1 MFKKLLIPAALLGF
15 GVAQTFAQNV
25 CPKFM
30 LDSALIVNIEGRFI
44 NVQQTRSSID
54 VEWRHHPE
62 ALDTFFVSMPT
73 QKPFAFV
80 TAGEF
85 RYMEY
90 KNPKVK
96 RQLGLHHL
104 RETIGNTPLKLDDLE
119 LLANGLFQCQDST
132 TKNPNAFGTA
142 FSNMWW
148 SMTQDVATEP
158 KTVTMRGARKETRT
172 FTIGAW
178 KDFSGTTLPTLVTLS
193 SEKYSGSIWVRS
205 VYAVQQNE
213 KDPLLERAKR
223 DSVTTPTL
231 FRKTLVDG
239 ERKVPLILKLNQE
252 FLRD

>member
-1 MFKKLLIPAALLGF
+1 MIHKFLIPATLFSLGC
-15 GVAQTFAQNV
+15 VQAFAQNV

-30 LDSALIVNIEGRFI
+30 LDSALIVNIEGRFV
-44 NVQQTRSSID
+44 NAQQTRSSID

-80 TAGEF
+80 TAGEY
-85 RYMEY
+85 RYLEY
-90 KNPKVK
+90 RNPKIK

-104 RETIGNTPLKLDDLE
+104 RETIGNTPLKLDDME

-148 SMTQDVATEP
+148 SMTQDTTFQP
-158 KTVTMRGARKETRT
+158 KTVTMRGARKETRS

-178 KDFSGTTLPTLVTLS
+178 KDFSGTTLPTLVSLTS
-193 SEKYSGSIWVRS
+193 ANYSGSIWVRS
-205 VYAVQQNE
+205 VYPIQQIE
-213 KDPLLERAKR
+213 KDPLLERAQK
-223 DSVTTPTL
+223 DSVKTPLL
-231 FRKTLVDG
+231 FRKTLVNG
-239 ERKVPLILKLNQE
+239 KREVPLILKLNQE